1 MQGSN
6 LWCGGSPTKKHK
18 SRLLNPRKS
27 ETQKR
32 SWEIDHWILD
42 FGSGTTKN
50 GQSLSRQCSHAP
62 VRVKSVSHRSNL
74 AGKRKLQWCL
84 HGVLSVTF
92 PGKCPLVHSDSL
104 QHWKKTYDRHTP
116 KDCCLDY
123 VASVYIE
130 TCKRKTCSCKIVL
143 SEILRNLQNYCV
155 LKTMLCFLK

>member
-6 LWCGGSPTKKHK
+6 LWCGGSPTKKKHK
-18 SRLLNPRKS
+18 SRLLNPRKP

-32 SWEIDHWILD
+32 SWEIDWILD

-74 AGKRKLQWCL
+74 AWTRKLQRCL

-92 PGKCPLVHSDSL
+92 SRKMS
-104 QHWKKTYDRHTP
+104 
-116 KDCCLDY
+116 
-123 VASVYIE
+123 
-130 TCKRKTCSCKIVL
+130 TCAFWFFTALKKIVWQTHPEGL
-143 SEILRNLQNYCV
+143 LFRRCCISLHRNMQKKDMFLQD
-155 LKTMLCFLK
+155 CFERDTT